1 MEKRLCR
8 WLLLMS
14 DRLATDEIC
23 MTQDMIAHLLGV
35 RREGVTLAARRLQ
48 AMGLIRY
55 ARGHILLGDRGAI
68 EAGACECYRTVAGGS
83 RSAMTL

>member
-35 RREGVTLAARRLQ
+35 RREGVTLAARRL
-48 AMGLIRY
+48 
-55 ARGHILLGDRGAI
+55 
-68 EAGACECYRTVAGGS
+68 
-83 RSAMTL
+83 